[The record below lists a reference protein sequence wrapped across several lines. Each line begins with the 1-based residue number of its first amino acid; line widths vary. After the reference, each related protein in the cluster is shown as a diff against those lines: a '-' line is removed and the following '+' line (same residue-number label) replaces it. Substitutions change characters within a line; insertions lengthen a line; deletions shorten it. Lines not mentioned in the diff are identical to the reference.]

1 MIKKYRNFLVFFSV
15 MVFSIGLELA
25 LDSLGV
31 KDENIYLVFVLAI
44 LIINIET
51 KSIWY
56 GLAGSLVMVLSFN
69 YFITEPRQS
78 FDVSDTNYYVS
89 FIMFIVVT
97 FMVNSLVLQLQRQ
110 IRKSQENEKK
120 VNYLYRFSNDFLH
133 AQSRSDV
140 YQKAVIS
147 LDEYLANDVSIV
159 SDDGT
164 TYGKAIS
171 KSLDTAIDFA
181 SRSNTMIN
189 KTNPRFRNIEET
201 IFPINSQL
209 RSYGTIVIDGSHEL
223 SEEDMEFVRNVIEE
237 MTVVL
242 EKNYIA
248 REQERTRV
256 QVENEKFKTSLLRG
270 LSHDIKTPLT
280 MIQGGSNFLYESF
293 GQLEEE
299 EKKGIIK
306 DIYDESC
313 DLSEFVN
320 NLLDMTRLDEEN
332 VKLNKVKEAVDDILF
347 EVNEKVKKRLGNK
360 KLIIHN
366 SDEMV
371 FVYADVSLLTQVFV
385 NLIDNAI
392 KHTKNNTV
400 IEVDYQK
407 KENEILFKVKDNGGG
422 IKPEKI
428 EHIFENFYSITA
440 NQDRKRNH
448 GLGLGIC
455 KTIIEAHEG
464 KIWAYN
470 NEEGGVTFEFTLPLT
485 GE

>member
-1 MIKKYRNFLVFFSV
+1 MIKKYRNFLIFLSV

-31 KDENIYLVFVLAI
+31 KEENIYLVFVLAI

-51 KSIWY
+51 KNIWY
-56 GLAGSLVMVLSFN
+56 GLAGSLIMVLSFN
-69 YFITEPRQS
+69 YFITEPRRS

-110 IRKSQENEKK
+110 IRKSKENEKK

-133 AQSRSDV
+133 AQSRNDV
-140 YQKAVIS
+140 YQKAVVS
-147 LDEYLANDVSIV
+147 LDEYLINDVSIV

-164 TYGKAIS
+164 IYGKAIS
-171 KSLDTAIDFA
+171 DTLDTAIEFA
-181 SRSNTMIN
+181 SKSNTTIN
-189 KTNPRFRNIEET
+189 KANPMFRNIEET
-201 IFPINSQL
+201 ILPINSQL
-209 RSYGTIVIDGSHEL
+209 RSYGAIVIDGSHEL

-293 GQLEEE
+293 EQLEEE
-299 EKKGIIK
+299 EKKGIIR

-332 VKLNKVKEAVDDILF
+332 VKLNKINEAVDDILF

-371 FVYADVSLLTQVFV
+371 LVYADVSLLTQVFV

-392 KHTKNNTV
+392 KHTRDNTV
-400 IEVDYQK
+400 IDVDYQK
-407 KENEILFKVKDNGGG
+407 KENEILFRVKDNGGG

-470 NEEGGVTFEFTLPLT
+470 NDEGGVTFEFTLPLT

>member
-1 MIKKYRNFLVFFSV
+1 VILPFNKLSGFAERVALGDLETPLEYDRGSYFGKFSWA
-15 MVFSIGLELA
+15 F
-25 LDSLGV
+25 DSMRSEIL
-31 KDENIYLVFVLAI
+31 KARACEREAIEN
-44 LIINIET
+44 
-51 KSIWY
+51 
-56 GLAGSLVMVLSFN
+56 
-69 YFITEPRQS
+69 
-78 FDVSDTNYYVS
+78 
-89 FIMFIVVT
+89 
-97 FMVNSLVLQLQRQ
+97 
-110 IRKSQENEKK
+110 
-120 VNYLYRFSNDFLH
+120 
-133 AQSRSDV
+133 
-140 YQKAVIS
+140 
-147 LDEYLANDVSIV
+147 
-159 SDDGT
+159 
-164 TYGKAIS
+164 
-171 KSLDTAIDFA
+171 
-181 SRSNTMIN
+181 N
-189 KTNPRFRNIEET
+189 KT
-201 IFPINSQL
+201 
-209 RSYGTIVIDGSHEL
+209 VIAS
-223 SEEDMEFVRNVIEE
+223 
-237 MTVVL
+237 
-242 EKNYIA
+242 
-248 REQERTRV
+248 
-256 QVENEKFKTSLLRG
+256 

-332 VKLNKVKEAVDDILF
+332 VKRNKVKEAVDDILF